1 MVVIFVLCFMAS
13 HIIYSHACILMHV
26 STCMYPHACFCS
38 CSYIFHMA
46 FASSFTAVLG
56 MSRWLM
62 MGTRDPERRP
72 RGVVTELV
80 CVVLTGKGSI
90 MCTCM

>member
-1 MVVIFVLCFMAS
+1 
-13 HIIYSHACILMHV
+13 
-26 STCMYPHACFCS
+26 
-38 CSYIFHMA
+38 MA

-62 MGTRDPERRP
+62 TGTRDPERRP

-80 CVVLTGKGSI
+80 CVVLTGKGMDYVHMHVRRNECS
-90 MCTCM
+90 